1 MLCAGTFSHNDAERR
16 SERAL
21 SVGLEFC
28 ALGGECA
35 AALKV
40 AHGQLCPALLA
51 NAQFL
56 ELTGLLLGLVL
67 GSLDAEGLNLLLADD
82 ARALLGGDLAAKH
95 VKVKGDSLGVLGSRS
110 VCVVTARLV
119 LQALNLLEPLT
130 ELILLLLQP
139 FRSQILGLGSLGFG
153 EGCEVLLARVDL
165 GDGCPIRG
173 GRGV

>member
-1 MLCAGTFSHNDAERR
+1 MLCAGTFSHNDADGR

-28 ALGGECA
+28 ALGRERA
-35 AALKV
+35 AALIV

-56 ELTGLLLGLVL
+56 ELADLLLGLAL
-67 GSLDAEGLNLLLADD
+67 GFLDAEGLSLLLADD
-82 ARALLGGDLAAKH
+82 TRAFLGGNLAAKR
-95 VKVKGDSLGVLGSRS
+95 VEVKGGSLGVLRS
-110 VCVVTARLV
+110 QSVGVVAARLV

-130 ELILLLLQP
+130 ELILLLLEP
-139 FRSQILGLGSLGFG
+139 FRSQILGLSGLGFG
-153 EGCEVLLARVDL
+153 EGREVLFAGVEL
-165 GDGCPIRG
+165 GHGCPIRG

>member
-1 MLCAGTFSHNDAERR
+1 MLCAGTFGHNDAERR

-67 GSLDAEGLNLLLADD
+67 GLNLLLADD
-82 ARALLGGDLAAKH
+82 ARALLGGDLAAKR
-95 VKVKGDSLGVLGSRS
+95 VKVKGGSLGVLGSRS

-119 LQALNLLEPLT
+119 LQALSLLEPLT
-130 ELILLLLQP
+130 ELILLLLQS
-139 FRSQILGLGSLGFG
+139 FRSQILGLGGLGFG
-153 EGCEVLLARVDL
+153 EGREVLL
-165 GDGCPIRG
+165 G
-173 GRGV
+173 G